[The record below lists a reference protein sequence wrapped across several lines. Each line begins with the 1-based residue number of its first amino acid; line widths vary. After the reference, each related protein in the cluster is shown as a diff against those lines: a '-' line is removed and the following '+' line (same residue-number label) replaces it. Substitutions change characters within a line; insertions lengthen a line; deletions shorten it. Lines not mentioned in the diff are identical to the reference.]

1 MQLRTPRARILAS
14 VSKNPYMIQ
23 SRTLLALPL
32 LALLAGCSDGPRMLQ
47 LGLSEGQATRFRY
60 AYQQNVRQQ
69 VGDKEG
75 SIDQT
80 LTFEWLEEVEATSDE
95 AADVGITFEVV
106 KFQQVTHAG
115 SQSFD
120 STDPDTTPTWGTKGY
135 AGLVGRGFET
145 RVAPD
150 GELLSVRGCATLASD
165 ILREHYGG
173 ESQADENYG
182 ASFARQFS
190 DEAMRDML
198 RPVREIYPDRPV
210 SVGDSWTRELEVT
223 TGFPRVHAMT
233 FTLEEVR
240 EGRWIV
246 GMTSVVTPLEDA
258 PPTAYG
264 SFQMTVR
271 LAGSEQ
277 GEFELSTADGQLL
290 AAKVSHELKGSSLVQ
305 GGEAAGQGMPMEFE
319 GTITI
324 RQLP

>member
-1 MQLRTPRARILAS
+1 MHLRSLRARIRAPTR
-14 VSKNPYMIQ
+14 KNPYMNQ
-23 SRTLLALPL
+23 LRTLLALSL
-32 LALLAGCSDGPRMLQ
+32 CAALTACSDGPRTLR
-47 LGLSEGQATRFRY
+47 LGLTEGQSTRYRY
-60 AYQQNVRQQ
+60 SYQQSVSQQ
-69 VGDKEG
+69 VGDKQG
-75 SIDQT
+75 SIEQT
-80 LTFEWLEEVEATSDE
+80 LTFEWVEDVSAVTEEVAN
-95 AADVGITFEVV
+95 VGVTFEVV

-120 STDPDTTPTWGTKGY
+120 STDPETVPSWGTKGY

-150 GELLSVRGCATLASD
+150 GEVKEVRGCAVLASD

-198 RPVREIYPDRPV
+198 RPVREIYPDRQV

-223 TGFPRVHAMT
+223 TGFPRLHTMT
-233 FTLEEVR
+233 FTLNEIR
-240 EGRWIV
+240 DGRWFV

-258 PPTAYG
+258 PPTIYG

-271 LAGSEQ
+271 LSGSEE
-277 GEFELSTADGQLL
+277 GEFEVSAADGQLL
-290 AAKVSHELKGSSLVQ
+290 TAKVSHDLKGSSVVQ
-305 GGEAAGQGMPMEFE
+305 GGESSGAGMPMEFK

-324 RQLP
+324 RQMP